1 MIPVHK
7 NQGNSTM
14 QNNAFKMNRIYSLV
28 LAVATLFMSSFAT
41 AVPLLYD
48 VRYNPL
54 LEGETEVE
62 FVFDEEI
69 YIEPQIQVFSEP
81 ARIELF
87 FDEADYEQ
95 SLEEVLINKAGVEKV
110 TSEFVNDGFKV
121 TVFLDRL
128 KIYQTRIDKN
138 LFYLHVSDNPVQDA
152 SQTIAEENEGA
163 NYINRIQAL
172 DFRRGEKGEARVLVF
187 LQENMAAID
196 VQEQAGKV
204 VVEFHNT
211 DIIDDLLYQ
220 LDVMDFGTVVS
231 MVETFKEGSN
241 SRIEID
247 TTDAFDYNYQQL
259 DNIFTITLE
268 KDESKRSFLGNGKDY
283 QGRPMSLN
291 FQDISIRA
299 VLQIIADYNGFNLV
313 VSDSVS
319 GNITLRL
326 DGVPWDQ
333 ALDIV
338 LRVKGLD
345 KRMEGSILM
354 VAPTEELAAREAKEL
369 KAKQQVEDLEPL
381 YSEYIQLNYAKAQE
395 FADLLQTDVNSI
407 LSNRGSVS
415 VDARTNTLLIKDT
428 AKSIE
433 NVRRMVETLDVAVKQ
448 VVIESRMVTVRDNIQ
463 EDLGIR
469 WGFSDS
475 NGGWLNGTTPG
486 APDNATGTLTGLS
499 GNLIGADAIARN
511 GTPSVGDRLNV
522 NLPVINPAGSIGMH
536 VAKLAN
542 GQLIDLELSAL
553 EQENKGEIIASPRIT
568 TANQKKA
575 RIEQGTEIP
584 YVQSA
589 SSGATTVT
597 FKKAVLSLEVTPH
610 ITPDNKVILD
620 LAITQDTRGD
630 TVDTATGPAVA
641 IDTQRI
647 ETQVLVENGQTV
659 VLGGIYQQQIINSA
673 RKVPLLGDVP
683 YLGALFRSTSERNEK
698 RELLIFVTPKIMVES
713 TL

>member
-475 NGGWLNGTTPG
+475 NGGWLNGTSPT
-486 APDNATGTLTGLS
+486 NATGTLTGVS
-499 GNLIGADAIARN
+499 GNLIGATDIAN
-511 GTPSVGDRLNV
+511 NASPSVGDRLNV

>member
-121 TVFLDRL
+121 TVFLDHL

-152 SQTIAEENEGA
+152 SKTIAEENEGA
-163 NYINRIQAL
+163 SYINRIQAL

-196 VQEQAGKV
+196 VQERAGKV

-220 LDVMDFGTVVS
+220 LDVMDFGTVAS
-231 MVETFKEGSN
+231 MIETFKEGSN

-247 TTDAFDYNYQQL
+247 TTGAFDYNYQQL

-268 KDESKRSFLGNGKDY
+268 KDESKRSFLGAGKEY

-448 VVIESRMVTVRDNIQ
+448 VVIESRMVTVRDNVQ

-469 WGFSDS
+469 WGFSDQ
-475 NGGWLNGTTPG
+475 GG
-486 APDNATGTLTGLS
+486 DTGVA
-499 GNLIGADAIARN
+499 GNLIGATDIAN
-511 GTPSVGDRLNV
+511 GVIPSIGDRLNV
-522 NLPVINPAGSIGMH
+522 NLPVANPAGSIGMH

>member
-121 TVFLDRL
+121 TVFLDHL

-152 SQTIAEENEGA
+152 SKTIAEENEGA
-163 NYINRIQAL
+163 SYINRIQAL

-196 VQEQAGKV
+196 VQERAGKV

-220 LDVMDFGTVVS
+220 LDVMDFGTVAS
-231 MVETFKEGSN
+231 MIETFKEGSN

-247 TTDAFDYNYQQL
+247 TTGAFDYNYQQL

-268 KDESKRSFLGNGKDY
+268 KDESKRSFLGAGKEY

-448 VVIESRMVTVRDNIQ
+448 VVIESRMVTVRDNVQ

-469 WGFSDS
+469 WGFSDQQ
-475 NGGWLNGTTPG
+475 GTDG
-486 APDNATGTLTGLS
+486 VA
-499 GNLIGADAIARN
+499 GNLIGANDIAN
-511 GTPSVGDRLNV
+511 GVIPSIGDRLNV
-522 NLPVINPAGSIGMH
+522 NLPVANPAGSIGMH

>member
-121 TVFLDRL
+121 TVYLDRL

-152 SQTIAEENEGA
+152 SQTIAEEDEGD

-172 DFRRGEKGEARVLVF
+172 DFRRGEEGEARVLVF

-204 VVEFHNT
+204 IVEFHNT

-313 VSDSVS
+313 VSDSVA

-407 LSNRGSVS
+407 LSSRGSVS

-433 NVRRMVETLDVAVKQ
+433 NVRRLIETLDVAVKQ
-448 VVIESRMVTVRDNIQ
+448 VVIESRMVTVRDNVQ

-469 WGFSDS
+469 WGFSDQ
-475 NGGWLNGTTPG
+475 GG
-486 APDNATGTLTGLS
+486 DTGVS
-499 GNLIGADAIARN
+499 GNLLGATDAAN
-511 GTPSVGDRLNV
+511 GIVPSITDRLNV
-522 NLPVINPAGSIGMH
+522 NLPVANPAGSIGMH
-536 VAKLAN
+536 VAKLAD
-542 GQLIDLELSAL
+542 GTLIDLELSAL

-713 TL
+713 SL